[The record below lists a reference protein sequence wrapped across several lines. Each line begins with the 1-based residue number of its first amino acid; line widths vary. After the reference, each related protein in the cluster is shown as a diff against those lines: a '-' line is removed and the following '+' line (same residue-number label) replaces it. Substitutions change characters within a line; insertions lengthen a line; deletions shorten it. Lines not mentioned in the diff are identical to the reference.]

1 MFKERAVPNCDKL
14 FHPDEYTLT
23 NADARAYGVPYRH
36 KLTPASHNY
45 ATLLSICNPRK
56 ENFSMFTR
64 IVEVTTKPGK
74 SNEVANAI
82 NEKILPFLRQQPG
95 FLDETVLTSETES
108 NRVLG
113 ISFWKTKEDAER
125 YSREQFPKVNEILA
139 NLIETTPMVRTF
151 HVHTSTPHKIAAGKA
166 A

>member
-1 MFKERAVPNCDKL
+1 
-14 FHPDEYTLT
+14 
-23 NADARAYGVPYRH
+23 
-36 KLTPASHNY
+36 
-45 ATLLSICNPRK
+45 
-56 ENFSMFTR
+56 MFTR
-64 IVEVTTKPGK
+64 IVEVTTKARK

-139 NLIETTPMVRTF
+139 DLIETTPVVRTF

>member
-1 MFKERAVPNCDKL
+1 
-14 FHPDEYTLT
+14 
-23 NADARAYGVPYRH
+23 
-36 KLTPASHNY
+36 
-45 ATLLSICNPRK
+45 
-56 ENFSMFTR
+56 MFTR

-82 NEKILPFLRQQPG
+82 NEKILPFLRLQPG

-139 NLIETTPMVRTF
+139 DLIETTPMVRTF

>member
-1 MFKERAVPNCDKL
+1 
-14 FHPDEYTLT
+14 
-23 NADARAYGVPYRH
+23 
-36 KLTPASHNY
+36 
-45 ATLLSICNPRK
+45 
-56 ENFSMFTR
+56 MFTR
-64 IVEVTTKPGK
+64 IVEISTKPGK

-82 NEKILPFLRQQPG
+82 DEKVLPFLRQQPG

-108 NRVLG
+108 NRVIG

-125 YSREQFPKVNEILA
+125 YSRDQFPKVNEILTD
-139 NLIETTPMVRTF
+139 LIETTPMVRTF